1 MNKAVK
7 ETLKAVGWMS
17 AGAVLLVV
25 AWFAYAQLVLLP
37 QFRSRVGP
45 LEEQAIITSGEY
57 AQTPAQPAANS
68 FRYRRSTMS
77 YLYVPDAAP
86 ALPDDHAKWRGGW
99 LPDDPR
105 PAVEHAVTGH
115 RVATGSGAMLNY
127 QRYSDDVDPPAATD
141 YAVFEKITVFLPEN
155 LTGDYGH
162 LSLSENPEI
171 VVFWSRGSPQL
182 DRGVMCSGYAR
193 SGEIEYR
200 RVAGELEA
208 KLFFEIS
215 PKGTV
220 QPDGRACEPFTF
232 RHASE
237 FWAGSVDRLDQWT
250 GGGWG
255 KVSPLECM
263 PGR

>member
-86 ALPDDHAKWRGGW
+86 ALPDDHAK
-99 LPDDPR
+99 
-105 PAVEHAVTGH
+105 
-115 RVATGSGAMLNY
+115 
-127 QRYSDDVDPPAATD
+127 
-141 YAVFEKITVFLPEN
+141 
-155 LTGDYGH
+155 
-162 LSLSENPEI
+162 
-171 VVFWSRGSPQL
+171 
-182 DRGVMCSGYAR
+182 
-193 SGEIEYR
+193 
-200 RVAGELEA
+200 
-208 KLFFEIS
+208 
-215 PKGTV
+215 
-220 QPDGRACEPFTF
+220 
-232 RHASE
+232 
-237 FWAGSVDRLDQWT
+237 
-250 GGGWG
+250 
-255 KVSPLECM
+255 
-263 PGR
+263 